1 MTRSVVGFENVAGLQ
16 DDILL
21 ALVQLVATFVSLQG
35 LIGRSEGL
43 VDGSVELVGQ
53 TRVVPD
59 GDVFGQLSLGL
70 FVLADGEVKLGDR
83 VALEKDKCTLNYEP
97 GNINQRTFIYAFI

>member
-1 MTRSVVGFENVAGLQ
+1 MTRAVVGFENVAGLQ

-59 GDVFGQLSLGL
+59 GDVLGQLPLGL

-83 VALEKDKCTLNYEP
+83 VALEKRRKLINTL
-97 GNINQRTFIYAFI
+97 